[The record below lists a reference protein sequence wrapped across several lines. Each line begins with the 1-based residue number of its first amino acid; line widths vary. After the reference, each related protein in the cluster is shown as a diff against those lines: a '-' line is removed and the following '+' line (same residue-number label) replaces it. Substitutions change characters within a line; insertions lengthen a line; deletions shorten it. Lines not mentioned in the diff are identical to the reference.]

1 MTASQTLLSR
11 LNTHNYH
18 NPLDGTLNRLANKL
32 SITTSLCP
40 SSRTLKAV
48 DCGGKKTIL
57 VTKMKPSFGIL
68 QSTVNWLMPET
79 FTPQSFLFTWHWNED
94 LRIHKI
100 PTPEQQLKC
109 IHRISRIQCYILC
122 SIFSSI
128 MLTNR
133 EQQEGNGVNGYHV
146 KIHLVWMVFK
156 WLLKNRSNQ
165 HDEPIRIP
173 SNYLELAQRGWKMQ
187 TQGTTGFSFASH
199 LLKNWVKAF

>member
-1 MTASQTLLSR
+1 MMASQTLLSR

-109 IHRISRIQCYILC
+109 IHRISIIQCYILC

-156 WLLKNRSNQ
+156 WLKKQEQSARWTNQNSQQLPGTCSKRVKNAHTRTY
-165 HDEPIRIP
+165 H
-173 SNYLELAQRGWKMQ
+173 WFKFC
-187 TQGTTGFSFASH
+187 FSFVE
-199 LLKNWVKAF
+199 KPGKGF